1 MELPTVVSPAVAALG
16 SVWTFLDLTPL
27 RRQEGR
33 EDTPHRRNRED
44 AYTWWWRHDKNPAEV
59 VR

>member
-16 SVWTFLDLTPL
+16 SDWTFLDLTPL

-33 EDTPHRRNRED
+33 EDTHRRNQGD
-44 AYTWWWRHDKNPAEV
+44 AHTWWWRHDKNPAEV